1 LISILRTIVAG
12 AVAVLLFPGSIS
24 DRGAFRRPV
33 DSPVLFA
40 FYPASDWVYLM
51 FPEAALPY
59 GRLIKTVSLA
69 YRVDPHLVAAV
80 IAAESRFDP
89 TVVSRK
95 GAVGLMQVLPLS
107 SEEWDRLLVPSY
119 NLKAGIRHLKSLL
132 EIFNGDLEKSLAA
145 YNCGEGRIQ
154 RTGAVP
160 ATGETG
166 VFLRNVLDYYYRF
179 WSSTPVPGLP
189 LHAAEKD
196 QAGLPR

>member
-1 LISILRTIVAG
+1 M
-12 AVAVLLFPGSIS
+12 LLFPGSVS

-33 DSPVLFA
+33 EVPILFA

-51 FPEAALPY
+51 FPEAGLPY

-80 IAAESRFDP
+80 IAAESGFDA
-89 TVVSRK
+89 TAVSRK
-95 GAVGLMQVLPLS
+95 GAVGLMQVIPLS
-107 SEEWDRLLVPSY
+107 PGEWDRLLDPSY
-119 NLKAGIRHLKSLL
+119 NLKEGIRHLKSLL

-160 ATGETG
+160 STGETG
-166 VFLRNVLDYYYRF
+166 AFLRNVLDYYYRF
-179 WSSTPVPGLP
+179 WSTAPVPSLP
-189 LHAAEKD
+189 LDAPKKD
-196 QAGLPR
+196 QAGLAR